1 MVKHLIVLF
10 KFININQWMVI
21 IQEIT
26 LKYVLG
32 FKHYFNIRE
41 TN

>member
-10 KFININQWMVI
+10 KFININQWIVI

-32 FKHYFNIRE
+32 FEH
-41 TN
+41 